1 MLRTDSL
8 QTYACLAAI
17 QGSNEAP
24 AFVLYIER
32 LALSLEIGIELRKFL
47 PEVVER
53 TLEVFVWH
61 EEVLL
66 YIFLFYAVTCLAG
79 ENHQLAN
86 HVHTAQVD
94 TWIRLAVALL
104 LSQSH
109 GLREWNDAGDGVEDK
124 VERTRENCLNLK
136 DFISGVAE
144 IVDGS
149 DDRETGTYVGL
160 ETEYYTTLDGSLLQ
174 FLVVLIFA

>member
-1 MLRTDSL
+1 MLRTHSL
-8 QTYACLAAI
+8 QTYASLAAI
-17 QGSNEAP
+17 QGSNKAP

-66 YIFLFYAVTCLAG
+66 YIFLLYAVTCLAG

-94 TWIRLAVALL
+94 TWVRLAVALL

-109 GLREWNDAGDGVEDK
+109 GLREWNDTGDGVKDK
-124 VERTRENCLNLK
+124 VERTRENCFNLK
-136 DFISGVAE
+136 DFVA
-144 IVDGS
+144 
-149 DDRETGTYVGL
+149 
-160 ETEYYTTLDGSLLQ
+160 
-174 FLVVLIFA
+174 

>member
-1 MLRTDSL
+1 MLNVSDTHDVGEYTGSSYAGSGTIALNHHRVFLIALGGEQHDVVGTFQIVERMLRTDSL

-66 YIFLFYAVTCLAG
+66 YISLLYTVTCLAG

-94 TWIRLAVALL
+94 TWIWLAVALL

-124 VERTRENCLNLK
+124 VERT
-136 DFISGVAE
+136 
-144 IVDGS
+144 
-149 DDRETGTYVGL
+149 
-160 ETEYYTTLDGSLLQ
+160 
-174 FLVVLIFA
+174 

>member
-1 MLRTDSL
+1 M
-8 QTYACLAAI
+8 
-17 QGSNEAP
+17 
-24 AFVLYIER
+24 LYIER
-32 LALSLEIGIELRKFL
+32 LALSLEIGIEFRKFL

-66 YIFLFYAVTCLAG
+66 YIFLLYAVTCLAG

-104 LSQSH
+104 LSQSY

-124 VERTRENCLNLK
+124 VERT
-136 DFISGVAE
+136 
-144 IVDGS
+144 
-149 DDRETGTYVGL
+149 
-160 ETEYYTTLDGSLLQ
+160 
-174 FLVVLIFA
+174 

>member
-1 MLRTDSL
+1 MLNVSDTHDVGEYTGSSYAGSGTIALNHHRVFLIALGGEQHDVVGTFQIVERMLRTDSL

-32 LALSLEIGIELRKFL
+32 LALSLEIGIEFRKFL

-66 YIFLFYAVTCLAG
+66 YIFLLYAVTCLAG

-104 LSQSH
+104 LSQSY

-124 VERTRENCLNLK
+124 VERT
-136 DFISGVAE
+136 
-144 IVDGS
+144 
-149 DDRETGTYVGL
+149 
-160 ETEYYTTLDGSLLQ
+160 
-174 FLVVLIFA
+174 